1 MDVLH
6 VFNPQVVA
14 AIVGGFIGGLSAIA
28 GRKDYGYGLKMSLL
42 AGSVIIAAGICD
54 VLKVRIGL
62 ESFWLTLFLG
72 YLIGIP
78 AGNVVEAMKS
88 ASPRF
93 AKRLVK
99 VAEDKIIDRA
109 NGEL

>member
-6 VFNPQVVA
+6 VFNPQVIA
-14 AIVGGFIGGLSAIA
+14 AIIGGFIGGLSAIA
-28 GRKDYGYGLKMSLL
+28 GRRDYGYGLKLSLL

-78 AGNVVEAMKS
+78 SGNVVEAMKS

-99 VAEDKIIDRA
+99 VAEGKIIDRA

>member
-1 MDVLH
+1 MDAWH
-6 VFNPQVVA
+6 VFNAQVIA
-14 AIVGGFIGGLSAIA
+14 AIIGGFIGGLSAIA

-42 AGSVIIAAGICD
+42 AGSVIIAAGVCD
-54 VLKVRIGL
+54 ILKVRIGL

-78 AGNVVEAMKS
+78 SGNVVEAMKS

-99 VAEDKIIDRA
+99 VAEDKVIERVER
-109 NGEL
+109 EL

>member
-6 VFNPQVVA
+6 VFNAQVVA
-14 AIVGGFIGGLSAIA
+14 AIIGGFIGGLSAIA
-28 GRKDYGYGLKMSLL
+28 GRTDYGYGLKLSLL

-54 VLKVRIGL
+54 ILKVRIGL

-78 AGNVVEAMKS
+78 SGNVVEAMKS
-88 ASPRF
+88 ASPKF

-99 VAEDKIIDRA
+99 VAEDKVIERVER
-109 NGEL
+109 EL

>member
-14 AIVGGFIGGLSAIA
+14 AIIGGFIGGLSAIA
-28 GRKDYGYGLKMSLL
+28 GRKDYGYGLKLSLL

-54 VLKVRIGL
+54 ILKVRIGL

-99 VAEDKIIDRA
+99 VAEDKVIERVER
-109 NGEL
+109 EL

>member
-14 AIVGGFIGGLSAIA
+14 AIIGGFIGGLSAIA

-99 VAEDKIIDRA
+99 VAEDKVIERV
-109 NGEL
+109 ERE

>member
-14 AIVGGFIGGLSAIA
+14 AIIGGFIGGLSAIA
-28 GRKDYGYGLKMSLL
+28 GRKDYGYGLKLSLL

-99 VAEDKIIDRA
+99 VAEDKVIERVER
-109 NGEL
+109 EL

>member
-6 VFNPQVVA
+6 VFNAQVVA
-14 AIVGGFIGGLSAIA
+14 AIIGGFVGGLSAIA
-28 GRKDYGYGLKMSLL
+28 GRVDYGCGLKMSLMG
-42 AGSVIIAAGICD
+42 GSVIMSAGICD
-54 VLKVRIGL
+54 VLRVRIGL

-99 VAEDKIIDRA
+99 VAEDKVIERVER
-109 NGEL
+109 EL

>member
-6 VFNPQVVA
+6 MFNAQVVA
-14 AIVGGFIGGLSAIA
+14 AIIGGFIGGLSAIT
-28 GRKDYGYGLKMSLL
+28 GRTDYGYGLKMSLL
-42 AGSVIIAAGICD
+42 AGSVIIAAGVCD
-54 VLKVRIGL
+54 ILKVRIGL

-88 ASPRF
+88 ASPKF

-99 VAEDKIIDRA
+99 VAEDKVIDHVGR
-109 NGEL
+109 EL